1 MDTLNLK
8 GKRVTVVGLARSG
21 FAAAKLLARLGAK
34 VIASDRNPT
43 ELIKADLDSL
53 QDLGVGFE
61 LGGHKAET
69 FLGAE
74 LIILSPGVDPRFP
87 LITKARSLG
96 IPIWSEVELAFRASS
111 ARFIAI
117 TGTNGKSTTV
127 TLLGEMFKEA
137 GVPAVVAGNVGT
149 ALSEVAPGLGPDF
162 TVVAEL
168 SSFQLEGIK
177 TFRPFISLLLNL
189 APDHLDRYPSI
200 EDYYQAKLRIFEN
213 QGPGDY
219 AILNADDPEIM
230 KRVHGSRFTVHGSL
244 KAKPFYFSR
253 LQEVKNGGFL
263 LGDRIHFSRN
273 GKGRE
278 VASRWD
284 VGIKGVHNLE
294 NALAAITAA
303 CLAGIKTDPIQRGLR
318 SFPGLE
324 HRLELVEEVKG
335 VSYINDSKATNIG
348 AVIKSLES
356 FSQPIVLIAGGR
368 GKGEDFTPLVPLVK
382 EKVKAVILIGEAR
395 EKLSRALEG
404 TCPIFMAES
413 MEKAVE
419 LSSKLAGK
427 GEVVLL
433 SPACASFDMF
443 SDFEERGR
451 VFKSAVY
458 ALKGRI

>member
-1 MDTLNLK
+1 MGNLNLK

-21 FAAAKLLARLGAK
+21 FAAAKLLVRLGAK
-34 VIASDRNPT
+34 VTASDMNPA
-43 ELIKADLDSL
+43 EMIKVDLDSL
-53 QDLGVGFE
+53 QDLGVGLE
-61 LGGHKAET
+61 LGGHKADT

-74 LIILSPGVDPRFP
+74 LIILSPGVDPR
-87 LITKARSLG
+87 LSIITKARSIE

-111 ARFIAI
+111 ARIIAI

-137 GVPAVVAGNVGT
+137 GVPVVVAGNVGT
-149 ALSEVAPGLGPDF
+149 ALSEVAPGLDPDS

-177 TFRPFISLLLNL
+177 AFRPFISLLLNL
-189 APDHLDRYPSI
+189 APDHLNRYSSL
-200 EDYYQAKLRIFEN
+200 EDYYKAKLRIFEN
-213 QGPGDY
+213 QVPADY

-230 KRVHGSRFTVHGSL
+230 KRVRGL

-253 LQEVKNGGFL
+253 LREVSNGGFL
-263 LGDRIHFSRN
+263 LGDRILFSRN
-273 GKGRE
+273 GKRGE
-278 VASRWD
+278 VASQCD

-303 CLAGIKTDPIQRGLR
+303 CLAGIKTDSIQRGLR

-324 HRLELVEEVKG
+324 HRLEMVEEVKG

-348 AVIKSLES
+348 AVIRSLES

-368 GKGEDFTPLVPLVK
+368 DKGEDFASLVPLVK
-382 EKVKAVILIGEAR
+382 EKVKAAILIGEAR

-404 TCPIFMAES
+404 TCPIFRAET
-413 MEKAVE
+413 MGEAVE

-443 SDFEERGR
+443 SDFEERGMA
-451 VFKSAVY
+451 FKSAVH
-458 ALKGRI
+458 AVK